1 MRSRR
6 AALIAVAL
14 TVAATAAAQQAPPPQ
29 GLDPN
34 PEALPA
40 QLREVGF
47 DQRIGEPV
55 PLDLRF
61 RESDGREV
69 TLGELFDGKPV
80 ALALVYYECPM
91 LCQMTLEGLARSLKG
106 INFDVGQD
114 FDVVVVSFDPGETP
128 EIAAVAKQ
136 RALDRYG
143 RAGTEDGW
151 HFLTGQPDAIRR
163 LTDAVGFRYV
173 YEPERDDYAHAA
185 GLVLVTPE
193 GQVARYFFG
202 IEYPPKDMRLGLV
215 EAGEGQLGNPVDQ
228 LLLYCFHY
236 DPAIGRYSAVAM
248 NIVRLGGV
256 LTLLALGIF
265 IAVMVRR
272 DKKKRMTELRHA

>member
-106 INFDVGQD
+106 INFDVGQE

-248 NIVRLGGV
+248 NIVRLGGL